1 MAAGV
6 RVIRGPDWNL
16 DDEDG
21 GEGHVGTV
29 VETGT
34 DGKVNIVWDGGEVSI
49 CRSQGQGGHDLR
61 VLDNATVGIRHPHV
75 VCDECHE
82 SGIVGIRWKC
92 AECVDY
98 DLCSMCYFSDHHDTN
113 HQFLQ
118 VETPN
123 STPVR
128 MEKRS
133 KSMKMRVLGVF
144 PDATVQRGIDWE
156 WKDQDGGPGKTG
168 RVIELQTPAA
178 HSARSTVKVEWEST
192 GRKNVYRMGYKGKVD
207 LQYTEEAPGLE
218 CYPQH
223 LPAFDIEHYSEEKLS
238 ENRVTDDNI
247 TEGDRVIISV
257 TADELQ
263 QLQKSRSGWAV
274 GMADCIGKVGKVQ
287 GFAANGDAVVGFGNK
302 KYRLFPGALKK
313 VANIDI
319 GDRVR
324 VLDDE
329 DRVKLLQDGHGGYNH
344 QMRTALGKVGEVIKI
359 DEDGDVVVQF
369 GGRHWVYNPAC
380 VVPAPGAEID
390 HISKEAG
397 DSDDGVKIS
406 LGSDQG
412 SQFLALLAALAQS
425 SQGGGAGETIF
436 LKLIAD
442 NQETAAMDMLRK
454 NPSLATAEAQ
464 GFTALHVATNRG
476 FFGLS
481 KALIEGGAKLN
492 QQDKD
497 GDTPLMAGLAGGKN
511 EQLEEYLVSKGCDL
525 SPANKDGQTAGHKAA
540 LAGHVQVLRAMVAKG
555 ANFAAQDNA
564 GDTPLHDCISKSNAQ
579 AAGVILSS
587 PNVDLRL
594 KNKKGFPLL
603 HYAALRGEPD
613 IAALILKKDATLV
626 NDQKEDGFT
635 PLHVCACNNHHDV
648 MRVIL
653 EKGKPLVDLAN
664 TKKQTPLHVAAHEA
678 AFECVRLL
686 VDHGADIHRKDDMGN
701 TALHVNMAGMAAA
714 SSEEGLL
721 LALLGRTNKINE
733 EARTRIACFLIERGL
748 DPDIKN
754 NDGLSALDVCPSEK
768 VTEAVKRF
776 IANGGKSS
784 AIGGASGLLQG
795 MASMHLSQ
803 SGDSS
808 EPSLCPLCQSHL
820 ADVLFVPCGHR
831 VFCKEC
837 CQKYTTPNCPRC
849 KVPVKNRFDKGA
861 FLIFHFQQ
869 KRGAWMGRKWKSVS
883 SCDLLEQSSKTIGA
897 HRHNIVPCEALD
909 NSARREYTHHLLHSR
924 SAKRKCTYRRF
935 RDSTDHNSWLDIH
948 TAMVMVNILLCV
960 ELCMVTEVSGCFN
973 TVLGGQV

>member
-61 VLDNATVGIRHPHV
+61 VLDNATV
-75 VCDECHE
+75 
-82 SGIVGIRWKC
+82 GIVGIRWKC

-313 VANIDI
+313 
-319 GDRVR
+319 
-324 VLDDE
+324 
-329 DRVKLLQDGHGGYNH
+329 
-344 QMRTALGKVGEVIKI
+344 ALGKVGEVIKI

-613 IAALILKKDATLV
+613 
-626 NDQKEDGFT
+626 
-635 PLHVCACNNHHDV
+635 
-648 MRVIL
+648 
-653 EKGKPLVDLAN
+653 
-664 TKKQTPLHVAAHEA
+664 
-678 AFECVRLL
+678 
-686 VDHGADIHRKDDMGN
+686 
-701 TALHVNMAGMAAA
+701 
-714 SSEEGLL
+714 
-721 LALLGRTNKINE
+721 
-733 EARTRIACFLIERGL
+733 
-748 DPDIKN
+748 
-754 NDGLSALDVCPSEK
+754 EK

-776 IANGGKSS
+776 IANG
-784 AIGGASGLLQG
+784 
-795 MASMHLSQ
+795 
-803 SGDSS
+803 
-808 EPSLCPLCQSHL
+808 
-820 ADVLFVPCGHR
+820 
-831 VFCKEC
+831 
-837 CQKYTTPNCPRC
+837 
-849 KVPVKNRFDKGA
+849 
-861 FLIFHFQQ
+861 
-869 KRGAWMGRKWKSVS
+869 
-883 SCDLLEQSSKTIGA
+883 
-897 HRHNIVPCEALD
+897 
-909 NSARREYTHHLLHSR
+909 
-924 SAKRKCTYRRF
+924 
-935 RDSTDHNSWLDIH
+935 
-948 TAMVMVNILLCV
+948 
-960 ELCMVTEVSGCFN
+960 
-973 TVLGGQV
+973 